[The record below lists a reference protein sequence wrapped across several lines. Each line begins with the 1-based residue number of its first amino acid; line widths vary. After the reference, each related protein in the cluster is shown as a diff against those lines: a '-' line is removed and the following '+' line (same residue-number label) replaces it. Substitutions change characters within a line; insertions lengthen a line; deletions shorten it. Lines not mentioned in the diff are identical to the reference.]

1 MIPYRLGKTVTFKL
15 IDEGGGGGGGADL
28 EYQGLE
34 MHHLPTKL
42 EYDVGELLSFEGMEL
57 YALYLY
63 NEETYMKDVSH
74 DATASVP
81 EGTAVTEDMT
91 SITFT
96 YTEQGLTYTVSYSIE
111 VFSGYSWARND
122 DAKIVEAMT
131 KAYNGEIDIS
141 EYFHAGDVRE
151 VELTDGRTI
160 HLVLKANVNN
170 IKATSTDSHGATNA
184 KFLVTM
190 QEYFQGYSEIYYYG
204 QNAGISSLG
213 ELRIPKKTER
223 AWESYSFY
231 DLIPTT
237 LKPIFRLFGV
247 TAYTTNGNYKLVSK
261 TGNIHFAYYSGYWF
275 GSTKGSKPS
284 GYYNS
289 TWYDSSTWGTSK
301 TEDEIPEFVDIDDSS
316 HKAKY
321 IAGLFSESSDAA
333 NAYNTGYVGIEDNW
347 CYVDFKK
354 QQGRLY
360 KAQNNYV
367 SVTVNDLGVSFVGMI

>member
-15 IDEGGGGGGGADL
+15 IDEGGGGGGADL
-28 EYQGLE
+28 EYQGLV
-34 MHHLPTKL
+34 MHRLPTKL

-63 NEETYMKDVSH
+63 NEETYMKDVSD
-74 DATASVP
+74 DATASIP
-81 EGTAVTEDMT
+81 EGTAVTKDMT

-96 YTEQGLTYTVSYSIE
+96 YTEQGLTYTVSYSID

-131 KAYNGEIDIS
+131 KAYNSEIDIS

-190 QEYFQGYSEIYYYG
+190 QEYFQGYSEMYYYG
-204 QNAGISSLG
+204 RNTGISTLR

-223 AWESYSFY
+223 DWETYSFY
-231 DLIPTT
+231 DLIPVT
-237 LKPIFRLFGV
+237 LKPIFRLFSATG
-247 TAYTTNGNYKLVSK
+247 YTTDGNYKLMARAGDV
-261 TGNIHFAYYSGYWF
+261 HFAYYNSYWF
-275 GSTKGSKPS
+275 GSTRGSKPS

-289 TWYDSSTWGTSK
+289 SWYDSTMWGSTK
-301 TEDEIPEFVDIDDSS
+301 TEDEVPEFVDIDNVS
-316 HKAKY
+316 HTAKY
-321 IAGLFSESSDAA
+321 IAGFFTESSDAA
-333 NAYNTGYVGIEDNW
+333 NAYNTGYIGVEDNW
-347 CYVDFKK
+347 CYVDFKNQAGK
-354 QQGRLY
+354 LF

-367 SVTVNDLGVSFVGMI
+367 SVTVDDLGVSFVGMI